1 MIIGYPNRLLPL
13 VIHKMFIKCLRD
25 SQENKSHIL
34 SFSHFILLN
43 TYYAPGIS
51 LNKPN
56 KGPALTEFIFYA
68 VGIKGGR
75 EGSRE

>member
-1 MIIGYPNRLLPL
+1 MIIGCPDQLLPL

-34 SFSHFILLN
+34 SFSHFILLS
-43 TYYAPGIS
+43 TYYVPGTS

-68 VGIKGGR
+68 MGIKAGR
-75 EGSRE
+75 EGSGE